1 MKPNAHLEYNADI
14 SSSSESKFYYAA
26 DTSKSYVISN
36 VNESN
41 HNIRLNLGIDLMKDN
56 GWSFKSNYERNQNET
71 GYSDTLYI
79 GATYISAND
88 SEYAL
93 ALDGEKTFWYPS
105 LKLFRQNEKKSWK
118 EVIERL
124 SLEVNKKFTKDLEY

>member
-1 MKPNAHLEYNADI
+1 MVDKYGSATSYKANVHLEYNADI

-26 DTSKSYVISN
+26 DTSKSYVMSN
-36 VNESN
+36 VNNSN
-41 HNIRLNLGIDLMKDN
+41 HNIRMNLGIDLIKDN

-93 ALDGEKTFWYPS
+93 ALDGEKTFLVS
-105 LKLFRQNEKKSWK
+105 SSNANQRKRITDICL
-118 EVIERL
+118 
-124 SLEVNKKFTKDLEY
+124 